1 MRKRAVIFDV
11 DHTVFAAEQTLHEG
25 VAELLHILRQLG
37 FKLGALSGNDH
48 RALVRLDEAGIKHL
62 FESVLC
68 SDQVANSKAVDGVQH
83 VLRELGAEPSDA
95 ILVSHAYSDI
105 LLGQEAGLAKMIG
118 VSHGLTNTKPLK
130 RAGAH
135 RVVEDIPSILD
146 VVE

>member
-1 MRKRAVIFDV
+1 MSKKAIIFDI

-25 VAELLHILRQLG
+25 VADLLRILHQLG

-68 SDQVANSKAVDGVQH
+68 SDQLANSKAVHGVQH
-83 VLRELGAEPSDA
+83 ILRELGVEPSEA
-95 ILVSHAYSDI
+95 TLVSHAYSDI
-105 LLGQEAGLAKMIG
+105 LLGQEAGLAKVIG
-118 VSHGLTNTKPLK
+118 VSHGTGNAKPLK

-135 RVVEDIPSILD
+135 RVVEDIPAVLD
-146 VVE
+146 VLE